1 MIDDR
6 KIFEDWELEKLKE
19 YVKYKSEKDLKER
32 ALKEGL
38 EQGKELGM
46 AEGMKILDDTIV
58 EQIKIMLGENMD
70 MELISKISN
79 KSIDEINKIKKLLDN
94 K

>member
-1 MIDDR
+1 
-6 KIFEDWELEKLKE
+6 
-19 YVKYKSEKDLKER
+19 
-32 ALKEGL
+32 
-38 EQGKELGM
+38 
-46 AEGMKILDDTIV
+46 
-58 EQIKIMLGENMD
+58 MLGENMD